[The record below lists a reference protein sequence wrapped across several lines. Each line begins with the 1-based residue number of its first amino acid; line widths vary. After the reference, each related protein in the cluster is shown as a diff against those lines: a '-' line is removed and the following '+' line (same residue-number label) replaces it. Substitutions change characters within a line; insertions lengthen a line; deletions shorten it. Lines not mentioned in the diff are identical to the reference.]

1 VVTGASSKQV
11 RVRTDASLLSAFEAI
26 ADRCPPNRRAEIL
39 HGITSLFL
47 EGAAAFGEQH
57 LLLFDE
63 IFDRLITQIEA
74 EARFKLSVSLAAVA
88 NAPPRIVRRLA
99 HDDDAYVAGPVLEY
113 SELLAELDLI
123 DLAKG
128 KSQGHLLAISGRNRI
143 TEPVTD
149 VLVRRGDREVVRR
162 VARNLGARIS
172 HAGFA
177 TLVKKAGQDGI
188 LAETV
193 SHRADI
199 PQPLFRAL
207 LLEATTVVQR
217 RLFEAAT
224 PETGIRIRRVLSE
237 ISKELAS
244 KNEAGHAAI
253 ERAIQKIGHDTNLEN
268 ATLIRLAD
276 AGDYEVTIVALASR
290 CKIPMTI
297 INRIV
302 ANKHTDPALILC
314 KGVGLDWSA
323 ARAVIL
329 SRSKQDGI
337 ADLTLNNKRRAFEK
351 MPTEMAQDIVR
362 HWKTLYKAGE
372 EIGQAKITM

>member
-1 VVTGASSKQV
+1 M
-11 RVRTDASLLSAFEAI
+11 RTDASLLSTFEAI

-39 HGITSLFL
+39 DGITTLFL

-63 IFDRLITQIEA
+63 IFDRLITQIEP
-74 EARFKLSVSLAAVA
+74 EARFKLSVSLATVA

-193 SHRADI
+193 GQRADI

-217 RLFEAAT
+217 RLFAAAT
-224 PETGIRIRRVLSE
+224 PETGIRIRRVLTE

-372 EIGQAKITM
+372 EIGQSEITM

>member
-1 VVTGASSKQV
+1 VLTGASSKQV
-11 RVRTDASLLSAFEAI
+11 RVRTDASLLSTFEAI
-26 ADRCPPNRRAEIL
+26 ADRCPPNRRTEIL
-39 HGITSLFL
+39 DGITSLFL

-63 IFDRLITQIEA
+63 IFDRLITHIEA
-74 EARFKLSVSLAAVA
+74 EARFKLSVSLAAVV

-143 TEPVTD
+143 TEAVTD

-162 VARNLGARIS
+162 IARNLGARIS

-193 SHRADI
+193 GQRADI

-217 RLFEAAT
+217 RLFAAAT
-224 PETGIRIRRVLSE
+224 PETGIRIRRVLTE

-253 ERAIQKIGHDTNLEN
+253 ERAIQKIGHDANLEN
-268 ATLIRLAD
+268 STLIRLAD
-276 AGDYEVTIVALASR
+276 EGDYEVTIVALASR

-297 INRIV
+297 VNRIV

-314 KGVGLDWSA
+314 KGAGLDWSA

-329 SRSKQDGI
+329 SRTKQDGI

-351 MPTEMAQDIVR
+351 MSTEMAQDVIS
-362 HWKTLYKAGE
+362 HWKALYKTGD
-372 EIGQAKITM
+372 EIGQSKITM